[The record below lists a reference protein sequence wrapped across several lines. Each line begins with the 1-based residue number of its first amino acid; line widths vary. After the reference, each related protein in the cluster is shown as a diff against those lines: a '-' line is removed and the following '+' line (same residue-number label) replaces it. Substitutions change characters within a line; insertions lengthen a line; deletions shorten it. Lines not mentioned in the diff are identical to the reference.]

1 MLGERQVGSLEE
13 TQTLK
18 SKLRFIC
25 VVNECGE
32 GKKEV
37 G

>member
-1 MLGERQVGSLEE
+1 MLGQRQLGSLEE

-18 SKLRFIC
+18 NKLRFIC
-25 VVNECGE
+25 VVSECGE